1 MSDKSFRQNDLK
13 RVLKAVEAAGVRD
26 ARVEVDGPRIVVVFP
41 SGDCREAE
49 PPPKPP
55 ENIVL

>member
-1 MSDKSFRQNDLK
+1 MTDRSFKQNDLK

-26 ARVEVDGPRIVVVFP
+26 ARVEVEGPRIVVVFP
-41 SGDCREAE
+41 SSDRREYE
-49 PPPKPP
+49 PPPQPP